1 MALSKIT
8 YADKIALQENLTIAD
23 VNKITASDMNEIK
36 TVFNAMVDAFGTLP
50 KVVNNLTSTSTTD
63 ALSAYQGKLLL
74 DRLVAL
80 ETNAVSLLSNKV
92 DKVSGKQLST
102 EDYTTAEKNKLSTV
116 EENANNYIL
125 PNADSTVV
133 GGLKVRLDG
142 STLYITNDGAN
153 P

>member
-8 YADKIALQENLTIAD
+8 YTDKTALQENLTIAD

-50 KVVNNLTSTSTTD
+50 KVVNNLTNTSTTD

-142 STLYITNDGAN
+142 STLYITNDGTN

>member
-8 YADKIALQENLTIAD
+8 YTDKIALQENLTIAD

-50 KVVNNLTSTSTTD
+50 KVVNNLTSTSTID

-80 ETNAVSLLSNKV
+80 ETNTDSLLSNKV

-142 STLYITNDGAN
+142 STLYITNDGTN

>member
-1 MALSKIT
+1 M
-8 YADKIALQENLTIAD
+8 
-23 VNKITASDMNEIK
+23 
-36 TVFNAMVDAFGTLP
+36 
-50 KVVNNLTSTSTTD
+50 TSTSTTD

-142 STLYITNDGAN
+142 STLYITNDGTN

>member
-8 YADKIALQENLTIAD
+8 YADKTALQENLTIAD

-142 STLYITNDGAN
+142 STLYITNDGTN

>member
-92 DKVSGKQLST
+92 DKVFGKQLST

>member
-1 MALSKIT
+1 MANTILLKRGQSSNINSVVLAVGELAIT
-8 YADKIALQENLTIAD
+8 TDTNELY
-23 VNKITASDMNEIK
+23 VGTASGGNVKLLDLANYYDK
-36 TVFNAMVDAFGTLP
+36 TVAD
-50 KVVNNLTSTSTTD
+50 
-63 ALSAYQGKLLL
+63 
-74 DRLVAL
+74 
-80 ETNAVSLLSNKV
+80 SLLSNKV

-142 STLYITNDGAN
+142 STLYITNDGTN